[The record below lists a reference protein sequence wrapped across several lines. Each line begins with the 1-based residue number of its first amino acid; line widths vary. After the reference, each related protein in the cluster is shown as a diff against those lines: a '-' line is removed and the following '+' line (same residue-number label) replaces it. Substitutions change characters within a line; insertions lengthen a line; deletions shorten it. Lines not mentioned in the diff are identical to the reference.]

1 MSTDSSAATTESGN
15 DGFLS
20 RIQYR
25 KASPTDIWRCVEM
38 AQAGS
43 SPAMFSSKNDLQ
55 YRQHYAAPYFRCAVY
70 EDEDHE
76 NGEDNIIGFITGI
89 RFEMAENDN
98 ETLGKVLTS
107 IHPHVPHGKF
117 LAIRSCV
124 IGEEYRNKGLGK
136 AMMNEYIETMR
147 KITNESSAKSARI
160 KPIQKIVGLCMN
172 QGLLPFYLNCGFS
185 VNKADKLAEAF
196 PASDKQKLLKSAYQ
210 LELSLTDPCVCEH
223 VANNDEYKCYIVDS
237 FASKPGTGNP
247 AAVVL
252 LQEDFNPEKNQK
264 WMQKVAA
271 EFNLSETAFC
281 WPKGSNQS
289 KGGNGGKVIQGSHW
303 FIRYYTPTVEI
314 DLCGHATLASAA
326 VLFQSLPVSELPPRT
341 PIVFHANEDV
351 LTMDLANDDEKDTL
365 PSKRISKVSMVFP
378 TKPPT
383 ELSTLENKASV
394 RNMLKTAF
402 SFELKPLYL
411 GLSDIGDLLVELS
424 PDAFAEIGYG
434 SLNFK
439 AFFEWDG
446 YYRGIVICCVA
457 PDSKSDTG
465 SNVDFLSRF
474 FAPKAGINEDPVTG
488 SAHCTLGPY
497 FAKKLKKSK
506 VIGRQMS
513 SRSGIVE
520 CDVSS
525 DVVTLTG
532 TAITTMSGKL
542 LM

>member
-1 MSTDSSAATTESGN
+1 
-15 DGFLS
+15 
-20 RIQYR
+20 
-25 KASPTDIWRCVEM
+25 M

-43 SPAMFSSKNDLQ
+43 SPIATFSSKNELQ

-70 EDEDHE
+70 EDEEHE

-89 RFEMAENDN
+89 RFEMAENDH

-107 IHPHVPHGKF
+107 IHPHVPNGKF

-124 IGEEYRNKGLGK
+124 IGAEYRNKGLGK
-136 AMMNEYIETMR
+136 AMMNDYIKTMR

-160 KPIQKIVGLCMN
+160 KPIQKIVGLCQN
-172 QGLLPFYLNCGFS
+172 QVLLPFYLNCGFS
-185 VNKADKLAEAF
+185 AKKADKLAEAF
-196 PASDKQKLLKSAYQ
+196 TTSDKQKLLKSAYQ
-210 LELSLTDPCVCEH
+210 LELSLTDPCACES

-252 LQEDFNPEKNQK
+252 LEEDFNPEKNQK

-281 WPKGSNQS
+281 WPKGSNQNE
-289 KGGNGGKVIQGSHW
+289 GGNGGKVTQGSHW

-326 VLFQSLPVSELPPRT
+326 VLFQTLPVSVLPPRT
-341 PIVFHANEDV
+341 SIVFHANEDI
-351 LTMDLANDDEKDTL
+351 LTMSLAKDDQKDTV
-365 PSKRISKVSMVFP
+365 PSIRTSKVSMAFP
-378 TKPPT
+378 TKPAT
-383 ELSTLENKASV
+383 ELSTMEDKASV

-402 SFELKPLYL
+402 SSELKPLYL

-424 PDAFAEIGYG
+424 PQAFTEIGHG

-457 PDSKSDTG
+457 PDAKSNEKDTG
-465 SNVDFLSRF
+465 SKVDFLSRF

-488 SAHCTLGPY
+488 SAHCSLGPY
-497 FAKKLKKSK
+497 FAQKLKKSK
-506 VIGRQMS
+506 VVGRQMS